1 MYHVDVRARKV
12 WGLEIGRRRRRGAEP
27 EIYFMRQEQENK
39 IKLKKN
45 VLCQKQCQSKKKR

>member
-45 VLCQKQCQSKKKR
+45 VLCRKQCQSKKKR